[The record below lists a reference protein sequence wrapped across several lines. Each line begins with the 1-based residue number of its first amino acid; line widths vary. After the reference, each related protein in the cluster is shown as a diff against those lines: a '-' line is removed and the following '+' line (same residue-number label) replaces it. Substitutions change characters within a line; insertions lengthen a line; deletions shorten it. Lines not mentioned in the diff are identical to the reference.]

1 LKRTSLE
8 EKIAYFRGELP
19 LERTLQVISTNMITY
34 ITGNLVMGIK
44 DHMGHYVSSDEQINE
59 AIEICDKAKLIF
71 MSHTQD
77 PNHTERVRT

>member
-1 LKRTSLE
+1 
-8 EKIAYFRGELP
+8 
-19 LERTLQVISTNMITY
+19 MITY